1 MIRVPLRFRER
12 RSYHFTDG
20 LKSCLSYPLDA
31 PVMIMVNPLR
41 FFFTIIG
48 ASIYMIDRLYFPIQE
63 RIFLIMI
70 NSMFCGNLMNSFNRF
85 LNLCILCLVYI
96 RQRVQNYTQVNSFD
110 FETSDM
116 TLLSI

>member
-1 MIRVPLRFRER
+1 MIRVPPRFRER

-20 LKSCLSYPLDA
+20 LKSCLSYPFDA
-31 PVMIMVNPLR
+31 PVMTMVNPLR

-48 ASIYMIDRLYFPIQE
+48 DSIYMVGRLYFSIQE

-70 NSMFCGNLMNSFNRF
+70 NCMFCGNLMNSFNRF
-85 LNLCILCLVYI
+85 LNLCILRFVYI
-96 RQRVQNYTQVNSFD
+96 RQTVQNYTQVDSFD